1 MVDSAL
7 WPFLVYLGVSIAVVA
22 GMLVISYFLGE
33 LHSERATG
41 EPYES
46 GILPTGTARVRF
58 DVKFYLIAMIFVIFD
73 LEAVFIFVWA
83 VALHEAGWTGYVDIL
98 VFIGVLVAALVYL
111 LRLGVMDWGPI
122 GRGDRI
128 DER

>member
-7 WPFLVYLGVSIAVVA
+7 WPFLVYLGASIAVVA

-33 LHSERATG
+33 LHSEQATG

>member
-1 MVDSAL
+1 MDSDL

-22 GMLVISYFLGE
+22 GMLVISFFLGE

-73 LEAVFIFVWA
+73 VEAIFIFVWA

>member
-7 WPFLVYLGVSIAVVA
+7 WPFLVYLGASIAVVA

>member
-1 MVDSAL
+1 MDTDL
-7 WPFLVYLGVSIAVVA
+7 WPFLVYLGLSIAVVV
-22 GMLVISYFLGE
+22 GMLVISFFLGE

-46 GILPTGTARVRF
+46 GILPTGTARIRF

-73 LEAVFIFVWA
+73 LEAVFIFIWA

-98 VFIGVLVAALVYL
+98 VFIGILLAALVYL
-111 LRLGVMDWGPI
+111 LRLGALDWGPVK
-122 GRGDRI
+122 RRDRI
-128 DER
+128 DES

>member
-1 MVDSAL
+1 VDSDL

-22 GMLVISYFLGE
+22 GMLVISFFLGE

-46 GILPTGTARVRF
+46 GILATGTARIRF

>member
-7 WPFLVYLGVSIAVVA
+7 WPFLVYLGASIAVVA

-73 LEAVFIFVWA
+73 VEAIFIFVWA

>member
-1 MVDSAL
+1 MDSDL
-7 WPFLVYLGVSIAVVA
+7 WPFLVYLGVSIAVVV
-22 GMLVISYFLGE
+22 GMLVISFFLGE